1 MKVALVGA
9 IDRYNYGDVL
19 FPIIVEEALKKRIS
33 DIKFDYYGYKRTDLS
48 RFDVYPT
55 KEIKDIKND
64 DIDAI
69 IVVGGEVL
77 TSPWSLTYLFLFE
90 DYRKANILSKIK
102 KITREPI
109 FGFWAKMK
117 LGYTQRMPWI
127 FEKKDYPNKK
137 IIYNTVGGG
146 AVFRVLEKKKKY
158 FNKSLNQA
166 DFISVREESTKKNLN
181 KIGVKSVLGYPD
193 SAFLMSELFPKNS
206 LEKLS
211 SHNMKN
217 IKDDYIVFQ
226 IGKKY
231 GIGKEDTIFEKLKVF
246 IEKTHLNVV
255 LLPIGMVALH
265 EDAIPLKKIY
275 ESFQDSNLAN
285 KVILINNNTIFDTM
299 SIIANSKLFIGTSL
313 HGNVTALSYGN
324 PSIGLDS
331 RVIKLNDLLKTYSI
345 DQQAIG
351 IDYEDMDVEM
361 IKALDIDRQDLKR
374 NSERI
379 NELVNENFDLIA
391 DVLISK

>member
-33 DIKFDYYGYKRTDLS
+33 NIKFEYYGYKKTDLS
-48 RFDVYPT
+48 RFDVHPT
-55 KEIKDIKND
+55 KEIKDINHD
-64 DIDAI
+64 DINAI

-77 TSPWSLTYLFLFE
+77 TSSWSLTYLFLFD
-90 DYRKANILSKIK
+90 DYRRANILSKIK
-102 KITREPI
+102 KYVREPI
-109 FGFWAKMK
+109 FDFLAKIKM
-117 LGYTQRMPWI
+117 GYTHKMPWI
-127 FEKKDYPNKK
+127 FEKKDYPEKK

-146 AVFRVLEKKKKY
+146 SFFKVLENKKRY
-158 FNKSLNQA
+158 FNNSLNQV
-166 DFISVREESTKKNLN
+166 DYISVREEATKNNLK
-181 KIGVKSVLGYPD
+181 KIGVKNVIGYPD
-193 SAFLMSELFPKNS
+193 SAFLMSELFPKDS
-206 LEKLS
+206 LKKLS

-217 IKDDYIVFQ
+217 IKDDYVVFQ

-231 GIGKEDTIFEKLKVF
+231 GIGREDKIFEKLKMF

-265 EDAIPLKKIY
+265 EDLIPLKKIY
-275 ESFQDSNLAN
+275 KSFQGSNLAA

-324 PSIGLDS
+324 PSIGLDP
-331 RVIKLNDLLKTYSI
+331 RVVKLNDLLKTYSI

-361 IKALDIDRQDLKR
+361 IKALDIERQELKR

>member
-19 FPIIVEEALKKRIS
+19 FPIIVEEALKKRVS
-33 DIKFDYYGYKRTDLS
+33 NIKFEYYGYKRTDLS
-48 RFDVYPT
+48 KFDVHPT
-55 KEIKDIKND
+55 KEIKDINHD

-90 DYRKANILSKIK
+90 DYRRANILTKIK
-102 KITREPI
+102 KYIREPI
-109 FGFWAKMK
+109 FGFLAKTK
-117 LGYTQRMPWI
+117 LGYTHKMPWI
-127 FEKKDYPNKK
+127 FEKKDFPDKK

-146 AVFRVLEKKKKY
+146 AFFKVLENKKRF
-158 FNKSLNQA
+158 FNNTLNQV
-166 DFISVREESTKKNLN
+166 DYISVREESTKNNLQ
-181 KIGVKSVLGYPD
+181 KIGVKNVIGYPD
-193 SAFLMSELFPKNS
+193 SAFLMSELFPKND
-206 LEKLS
+206 LNKLS
-211 SHNMKN
+211 SHNLKN
-217 IKDDYIVFQ
+217 FKDDYVVFQ
-226 IGKKY
+226 IGKRY
-231 GIGKEDTIFEKLKVF
+231 GIGKEDKIFDKLKSF

-255 LLPIGMVALH
+255 FLPIGMAALH
-265 EDAIPLKKIY
+265 EDLIPIKKIY
-275 ESFQDSNLAN
+275 DSFQSSSLAD
-285 KVILINNNTIFDTM
+285 KVILVNNNTIFDTM

-345 DQQAIG
+345 NQQAIG

-379 NELVNENFDLIA
+379 NGLVNENFDLIA